1 MATATT
7 LIRPVAAFSQGGIVA
22 IDPLITKPDYDAALA
37 GTSDL
42 YMEGAQGAIRRYC
55 GWHVYPVI
63 TESIVLDGSGRSVLR
78 LKTLQ
83 LLEITAFSENGVA
96 LDPATLEWSQAGYLE
111 RRHGA
116 FTRRLRGIRATI
128 RHGFEDAPEL
138 QALVITIAERA
149 KASPAGVVQEAAG
162 AVNIRFSTFGS
173 GAAGGVALMAHEY
186 ALLDLYQLPGSR

>member
-1 MATATT
+1 M
-7 LIRPVAAFSQGGIVA
+7 A
-22 IDPLITKPDYDAALA
+22 IDPIISKPDYDAALA

-42 YMEGAQGAIRRYC
+42 YMLGAENAIRRYC
-55 GWHVYPVI
+55 EWHVFPVT
-63 TESIVLDGSGRSVLR
+63 TEEIIVDGSGRSVLR
-78 LKTLQ
+78 LKTLR
-83 LLEITAFSENGVA
+83 LLDITAFSEDGVA
-96 LDPATLEWSQAGYLE
+96 LDPALLEWSQAGYLE
-111 RRHGA
+111 RRHGS

-128 RHGFEDAPEL
+128 KHGFSDAPEL

-186 ALLDLYQLPGSR
+186 ALLDRYKLPGSR